1 MFKWIKMWLGIDE
14 PKKPEPKKELPA
26 DFAAV
31 APIVD
36 AMTPK
41 PVDRTVEGKKG
52 VNTLDP
58 IDMLNVATGKK
69 KKPAAK
75 KPAKKATRMPN
86 KLDKGK

>member
-31 APIVD
+31 APFVD
-36 AMTPK
+36 VMAPGLVKK
-41 PVDRTVEGKKG
+41 PVENKK
-52 VNTLDP
+52 VADPMDPVAMMNTL
-58 IDMLNVATGKK
+58 AGKK

-75 KPAKKATRMPN
+75 KAAPKKAAKKA
-86 KLDKGK
+86 K